1 MDKSEYKSEYRVQVD
16 EPRDR
21 DLIEEMERLQ
31 SEVRESRLETSWA
44 QGALRAVEEQLRRAT
59 QRAGELQARLY
70 AAESDLG
77 DLRDLNDELSVRQE
91 IGQREGRTL

>member
-1 MDKSEYKSEYRVQVD
+1 MGKSEWVQVD

-21 DLIEEMERLQ
+21 DLIEERLK
-31 SEVRESRLETSWA
+31 SELRESRLETSRV
-44 QGALRAVEEQLRRAT
+44 QGALRVVEEQLKRAT

-70 AAESDLG
+70 AAESDIG
-77 DLRDLNDELSVRQE
+77 DLRDLNDELSVQQE